1 MRDHT
6 GLGIVPVPLN
16 QSRKP
21 HDSWDVVDIKSVA
34 GQNEGKAN
42 VYIAVLDLISPNWK
56 QLSCSSVEEL

>member
-21 HDSWDVVDIKSVA
+21 HDSWDFVDIKSVA

-42 VYIAVLDLISPNWK
+42 VYIAVLLF
-56 QLSCSSVEEL
+56 L